1 MDVEDLIKTL
11 LPFGFII
18 FWIISSIAGA
28 IKQKP
33 VQTAKPV
40 FQPAQNRPP
49 LEFDFT
55 DTDNLNANS
64 RERDQESLQKIRKMI
79 DQRAKAEKRKQKAEK
94 ASKSKEIQKQ
104 SASTNVSHLVSDH
117 AAEVHLEH
125 PFSRESSNYF
135 QKPAKL
141 KEHPLSKLVS
151 QLKDP
156 GQVQNAF
163 ILSQI
168 LGEPRALQNRPKRQ

>member
-1 MDVEDLIKTL
+1 MDIEDLIKAL

-18 FWIISSIAGA
+18 FWVISSIAGA

-33 VQTAKPV
+33 AQTARPV
-40 FQPAQNRPP
+40 FQPAQNRQPID
-49 LEFDFT
+49 FDLA
-55 DTDNLNANS
+55 DTDYIQAKS

-79 DQRAKAEKRKQKAEK
+79 DQRAKAEKRNQKSEK
-94 ASKSKEIQKQ
+94 ASKSTDLQKQ
-104 SASTNVSHLVSDH
+104 SVSMNMSHLVSDH
-117 AAEVHLEH
+117 AAEVHLEQ
-125 PFSRESSNYF
+125 PFNQESTNFF
-135 QKPAKL
+135 QKPAKP
-141 KEHPLSKLVS
+141 KAHPLSKLVS
-151 QLKDP
+151 QMKDP